1 MLSGIQ
7 EKFQVSKNNLLKK
20 KDKLYT
26 DGNVEK
32 WDLDHK
38 VDRSNKRESMTAMLP
53 KENKKL

>member
-38 VDRSNKRESMTAMLP
+38 VDRSNRRESMAAMLP